1 MQTHNPVD
9 LDVLQIVLQSLMG
22 VSRESSVET
31 ALWEKH
37 LLVNFAAPY
46 LRSAIYI
53 CVGEIKL
60 IYFSVSEGHMSG
72 KGD

>member
-9 LDVLQIVLQSLMG
+9 LDVLYVIYRASILNG
-22 VSRESSVET
+22 CVSSESSGKT
-31 ALWEKH
+31 APSEH
-37 LLVNFAAPY
+37 LLVTFPY
-46 LRSAIYI
+46 FRSAISI
-53 CVGEIKL
+53 RVGEIKL